1 MFLNKNLIVFHFLI
15 TFKMVSQQNTNVIDS
30 ILTKQIDEV
39 VLSATRTNRQLSS
52 LPLPTQI
59 INSNQIKQSGALRL
73 SDILNE
79 QTGLIIVPDFGGG
92 VGVQMQGVD
101 AQYTLI
107 MIDGVPFI
115 GRSAGTLDLN
125 RISVNNI
132 KQIEIVKGPSS
143 SLYGSEAIG
152 GVINIITENKKTEK
166 LLGSVSLRYGTFDTK
181 DSNLNFSFGSKKWCI
196 SSGVNSFMTE
206 GYDLDKSTKS
216 KTVMPFYN
224 WTPNLK
230 FNYAFSEKI
239 DLIISSRYFQQN
251 SDVGY
256 ETSGKFYSGFAK
268 TDEFNI
274 HTRFFYKPTSKLNF
288 IYEVYKTQYQTK
300 EKTNEDVNGELISQ
314 SYYKEDLLR
323 NEIRSSAVVNNVT
336 YTLGIGYNVN
346 TLDRTYF
353 RNEASNN
360 SLYGLFQYDCNVKD
374 KWNVLAGVRIDKSE
388 IYASAISPKLA
399 INYFFNKNLSVKSS
413 VGFGFKAPDLR
424 QLYFNFENPTIGYVV
439 LGYNVAPERLIEL
452 DNQSRIEAY
461 YVSSDFFSSK
471 LNPEKSIGYNFGF
484 QFNKNKLKSSI
495 NVFYNSINNLI
506 DTKVIAR
513 LTNLQNVF
521 SYYNIGSVFTSGV
534 EINSTYQ
541 FCEDFQIAAGYQ
553 FLLAKD
559 KDVISAIN
567 RGEIFARNPETLETF
582 KLKKTD
588 YIGLFNRSKH
598 TANFKTTWQIPSL
611 KLNHTLRITY
621 RSKYGLFDTN
631 NNSILDKYDVFAQD
645 YFILDTS
652 LTKSLWKN
660 FELMLGV
667 DNLLD
672 FTDSQNASNISGRA
686 IYGKIQF
693 NF

>member
-1 MFLNKNLIVFHFLI
+1 MLLLFTSFS
-15 TFKMVSQQNTNVIDS
+15 MVSQQKNSVVDS
-30 ILTKQIDEV
+30 TSTKQLDEV
-39 VLSATRTNRQLSS
+39 LLSATRTNRQLSS
-52 LPLPTQI
+52 LPLPAQI
-59 INSNQIKQSGALRL
+59 ITNNQIKQSGALRL

-79 QTGLIIVPDFGGG
+79 QIGLLTVPDFGGG
-92 VGVQMQGVD
+92 VGIQMQGVD

-166 LLGSVSLRYGTFDTK
+166 LLGHASFRYGTFETK
-181 DSNLNFSFGSKKWCI
+181 DSNFNFSFGSKKWCI
-196 SSGVNSFMTE
+196 TSGLNTYMTN
-206 GYDLDKSTKS
+206 GYDLDESTS
-216 KTVMPFYN
+216 TKTVMPFYN
-224 WTPNLK
+224 LTPHLK
-230 FNYAFSEKI
+230 FNYTFSEKL
-239 DLIISSRYFQQN
+239 DLIISNRYFHQN
-251 SDVGY
+251 SHVGY
-256 ETSGKFYSGFAK
+256 ESSGQTYSGFAK
-268 TDEFNI
+268 TDEFNV
-274 HTRFFYKPTSKLNF
+274 HSRLFYKPTSKLNF

-300 EKTNEDVNGELISQ
+300 EKTNSDLNGELISQ
-314 SYYKEDLLR
+314 SHYKEDLLR
-323 NEIRSSAVVNNVT
+323 NELRSSISINNVT
-336 YTLGIGYNVN
+336 YTLGIGYNIN

-353 RNEASNN
+353 SEEASNN
-360 SLYGLFQYDCNVKD
+360 SLYGLFQYDYNVKD
-374 KWNVLAGVRIDKSE
+374 KWNILAGARIDKSE
-388 IYASAISPKLA
+388 IYASAFSPKLA
-399 INYFFNKNLSVKSS
+399 VNYFLNKYLSVKGS

-424 QLYFNFENPTIGYVV
+424 QLYFDFENPAIGYIV
-439 LGYNVAPERLIEL
+439 LGYNVASQRLEEL
-452 DNQSRIEAY
+452 ESQGRIDAH

-471 LNPEKSIGYNFGF
+471 LQSEKSIGYNFGF
-484 QFNKNKLKSSI
+484 QLNKNKLKSSV
-495 NVFYNSINNLI
+495 NAFYNSINNLI

-521 SYYNIGSVFTSGV
+521 SYYNIGSVFTSGI

-541 FCEDFQIAAGYQ
+541 LFENFQIAAGYQ

-559 KDVISAIN
+559 KDVIKRIDK
-567 RGEIFARNPETLETF
+567 GEIFARNPETLETF
-582 KLKKTD
+582 KLKATD
-588 YIGLFNRSKH
+588 YVGLFNRSKH

-611 KLNHTLRITY
+611 KLNHSMRVTY
-621 RSKYGLFDTN
+621 RSKYGLLDTN
-631 NNSILDKYDVFAQD
+631 NNSILDKYDVFAKD

-652 LTKSLWKN
+652 LSKVLSKN
-660 FELMLGV
+660 FEIMIGA

-672 FTDSQNASNISGRA
+672 FTDSQNASNISGRT